1 MMSQFEAYLS
11 NSLLIYAAPL
21 NAIMISSPGPVT
33 VPVNAFN
40 AKLQVEASH

>member
-21 NAIMISSPGPVT
+21 NAIMISSPVT